1 MYKSI
6 YIDSSEETQTVY
18 VWDDKRGLLTFPYAQ
33 FNYAYEASSTGK
45 YITMTGVR
53 VNKVRRFSRGAPG
66 IFESDIP
73 RETRVLTDLYLDDD
87 TPSEGNITLFFD
99 IEVSME
105 NGIPNTEQPNNKI
118 TSIACYDNASH
129 QSMVFVLNEVGSKY
143 TNYTKEDVTVEFF
156 DSELDLLY
164 SFLNYYE
171 QVSPNILTGWN
182 INRFD
187 VPYLYNRI
195 SQLCG
200 RNVASRLSPIGK
212 LKYSEFRQQWT
223 IAGVACLDY
232 LDLYRKFT
240 YTQQPNYRLDT
251 IGKIEVGMGKVEYEG
266 SLDMLFNEDLDKFI
280 DYNLTD
286 VKIVVALDQ
295 KLQLIE
301 LVRGICHVGHVP
313 YEDYGYSSR
322 FLEGTIITYLHRK
335 NIIVTDKPADGR
347 EKMEERIEEDEEGF
361 AGAYVKPPTPGLY
374 EWVYSLDL
382 QSLYPSIIMSLNISP
397 ETKVGKIVDWDRTAL
412 QNESA
417 TFEIIENT
425 AGAMQ
430 VTRNELLK
438 LIDSEMLSVST
449 NGILYSNKK
458 RGIIPEVLEVWFAQR
473 KEFKDLMKKY
483 TNEGDTKL
491 AEFYNRRQHIQK
503 IFLNSLYG
511 VLGLPI
517 FRFYDIDNA
526 LAVTA
531 SGQDVIK
538 NSARY
543 VNDLYVKRCQE
554 EQDYCIYIDTD
565 SLYFSSVQLFT
576 NQTTDEE
583 KKQFTI
589 KLANAVES
597 KLNTYYDDFA
607 KEFFFCN
614 SHKFY
619 IKGESIAKSGIWIAK
634 KRYALDKV
642 YDLETNSDMSKI
654 KVTGLDVVRST
665 FPTAFRT
672 FMNKFLLDVLRKT
685 DKDTIDRN
693 VLEFKSNLKDC
704 AFIDIARNTAV
715 KNLSKFDDASVTSMV
730 SFKKGTPAHVKA
742 AIAYNRMLK
751 HLGLDK
757 KYERI
762 EDGAKIKYVYLKP
775 NSLKIESLAIKGY
788 NDPKEITDF
797 ISEYLD
803 YDALFENELQ
813 KKLED
818 FYSALS
824 WGNIPTEVNQNA
836 SEWFSF

>member
-6 YIDSSEETQTVY
+6 YIDSSEDTQTVY
-18 VWDDKRGLLTFPYAQ
+18 VWDDKQGLLTFPYAQ
-33 FNYAYEASSTGK
+33 FNYAYEASSSGK
-45 YITMTGVR
+45 YLTMTGVR
-53 VNKVRRFSRGAPG
+53 VNKVRRFTRGAPG

-87 TPSEGNITLFFD
+87 TPSEGHITLFFD

-105 NGIPNTEQPNNKI
+105 NGIPNVNNPNNKI
-118 TSIACYDNASH
+118 TSIACYDNASKQH
-129 QSMVFVLNEVGSKY
+129 MVFVLNEIKNTY
-143 TNYTKEDVTVEFF
+143 TDYTKEDVTVQFY
-156 DSELDLLY
+156 DTELSLLY

-171 QVSPNILTGWN
+171 EVSPTILTGWN
-182 INRFD
+182 INKFD

-195 SQLCG
+195 AQLCG
-200 RNVASRLSPIGK
+200 KNVASRLSPIGK
-212 LKYSEFRQQWT
+212 LKYSEFKQQWT
-223 IAGVACLDY
+223 IAGVSCLDY
-232 LDLYRKFT
+232 LDLYKKFT

-251 IGKIEVGMGKVEYEG
+251 IGQIEVGVGKVAYEG
-266 SLDMLFNEDLDKFI
+266 SLDTLFKENLDTFI

-286 VKIVVALDQ
+286 VKIVVALDN

-301 LVRGICHVGHVP
+301 LVRGICHVGHVS
-313 YEDYGYSSR
+313 YEDYSFSSR

-335 NIIVTDKPADGR
+335 NIIVTNKPEDGR
-347 EKMEERIEEDEEGF
+347 EKMEERMEEDEEGF
-361 AGAYVKPPTPGLY
+361 AGAYVKPPVPGLY
-374 EWVYSLDL
+374 EWIYSLDL

-397 ETKVGKIVDWDRTAL
+397 ETKVGKILDWDR
-412 QNESA
+412 NKMSDPDA
-417 TFEIIENT
+417 TFELIESNS
-425 AGAMQ
+425 GA
-430 VTRNELLK
+430 VKITREELIKLINEELLT
-438 LIDSEMLSVST
+438 IST
-449 NGILYSNKK
+449 NGILYTNKK

-538 NSARY
+538 NSAKY
-543 VNDLYVKRCQE
+543 VNDLYTKRLTIE
-554 EQDYCIYIDTD
+554 KDYCIYIDTD
-565 SLYFSSVQLFT
+565 SLYFSSCQLFT
-576 NQTTDEE
+576 NQSTDEE
-583 KKQFTI
+583 KKAFTI
-589 KLANAVES
+589 KLANAIES
-597 KLNTYYDDFA
+597 KLNEYYNSFA

-614 SHKFY
+614 EHKFY

-665 FPTAFRT
+665 FPVAFRN
-672 FMNKFLLDVLRKT
+672 FMNQFLIDVLRKT
-685 DKDTIDRN
+685 DKKIIDEN
-693 VLEFKSNLKDC
+693 VLNFKANLKHFP
-704 AFIDIARNTAV
+704 FIEIARNTSV
-715 KNLSKFDDASVTSMV
+715 KSISKFEDSKITSMT

-751 HLGLDK
+751 HFKLDT

-762 EDGAKIKYVYLKP
+762 DDGAKIKYVYLKS
-775 NSLKIESLAIKGY
+775 NNLKIDVLAVKGY

-797 ISEYLD
+797 ISNYID
-803 YDALFENELQ
+803 YDALFDNEL
-813 KKLED
+813 KNKLDD
-818 FYSALS
+818 FYAALG
-824 WGNIPTEVNQNA
+824 WGNIPTKMNQNA
-836 SEWFSF
+836 SEFFSF